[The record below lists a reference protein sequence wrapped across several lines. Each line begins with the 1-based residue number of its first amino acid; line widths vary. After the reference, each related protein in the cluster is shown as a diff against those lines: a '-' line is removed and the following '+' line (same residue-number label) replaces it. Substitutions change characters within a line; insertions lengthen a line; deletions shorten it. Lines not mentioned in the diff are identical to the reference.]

1 MGCQKVFK
9 SEHQNLS
16 ESFRF
21 FFSLNNISLGGRFLI
36 LTFFTK
42 TTPNFDGAYSQVSN
56 KRAVWNKRE
65 G

>member
-42 TTPNFDGAYSQVSN
+42 TTPNFDGAYENQ
-56 KRAVWNKRE
+56 
-65 G
+65 